1 MSMRLFQ
8 NSGISP
14 SYRSRMEA
22 IARAATTFEARRR
35 AFLDDRSGACHF
47 LKPVLD
53 GEATGFF
60 TNADDMPLQKM
71 WAAEHGLPAATPL
84 ETILLAQIEQHRTE
98 VFYNMDPIRYQSD
111 FIRRLPGCVR
121 KSVAWRAAPSP
132 RMDFSAYSAI
142 VCNFPA
148 ILSGYRRM
156 GWRAEYFS
164 PAHDPV
170 MDEFASNE
178 DRPIDVLFVGGYSR
192 HHRRRAQVLEAIA
205 RLGGRYT
212 VRLHLDQSR
221 LNRVAESPLGWLLP
235 LGRHR
240 RPKNI
245 RALAIGPIFGL
256 DLYRALSQAKIVL
269 NAAVD
274 MAGDERGNMR
284 CFEVLG
290 CRAAMVS
297 DAGRYPSEMDSEH
310 SMIMYTDFHNVAA
323 IVEKSLRD
331 EAQRRAIADRGFQI
345 MRSRYSK
352 QRQWTEFCAL
362 VQ

>member
-1 MSMRLFQ
+1 MQLFQ
-8 NSGISP
+8 NSGLYP
-14 SYRSRMEA
+14 SYRPRMDA
-22 IARAATTFEARRR
+22 IARVATTFEARRR

-53 GEATGFF
+53 DEPTAFF
-60 TNADDMPLQKM
+60 TNADDVPLQKM
-71 WAAEHGLPAATPL
+71 WAAQNGLPAAAPL

-98 VFYNMDPIRYQSD
+98 VFYNMDPVHYQSD

-121 KSVAWRAAPSP
+121 KSIAWRAAPSP

-178 DRPIDVLFVGGYSR
+178 ERPIDVLFVGGYSR
-192 HHRRRAQVLEAIA
+192 HHRRRAQVLEAVA
-205 RLGGRYT
+205 RLGDRYT
-212 VRLHLDQSR
+212 VCLHLDQSR
-221 LNRVAESPLGWLLP
+221 LNRLAESPIGLLLP
-235 LGRHR
+235 LRRHK
-240 RPKNI
+240 RPVTI
-245 RALAIGPIFGL
+245 RALAKGPIFGL
-256 DLYRALSQAKIVL
+256 DLYRAISQAKIVL

-297 DAGRYPSEMDSEH
+297 DAGRYPPEMDSDH
-310 SMIMYTDFHNVAA
+310 TMIKYADPHNVAA
-323 IVEKSLRD
+323 TIEECLRD
-331 EAQRRAIADRGFQI
+331 GAQRRAIADRGFEV
-345 MRSRYSK
+345 MRTRYSK

>member
-8 NSGISP
+8 NSGIYP
-14 SYRSRMEA
+14 SYRPRMDA

-53 GEATGFF
+53 HDATAFF
-60 TNADDMPLQKM
+60 TNADDLPLQKM
-71 WAAEHGLPAATPL
+71 WAAQNGLPAAAPP

-98 VFYNMDPIRYQSD
+98 VFYNMDPVRYQSD

-121 KSVAWRAAPSP
+121 KSIAWRAAPSP

-192 HHRRRAQVLEAIA
+192 HHRRRAQVLEAVA
-205 RLGGRYT
+205 RLGERYT

-221 LNRVAESPLGWLLP
+221 LNRLAESPLGSLLP
-235 LGRHR
+235 LRRHK
-240 RPKNI
+240 RPASI
-245 RALAIGPIFGL
+245 RALAKPPIFGL

-274 MAGDERGNMR
+274 MAGEERGNMR

-297 DAGRYPSEMDSEH
+297 DAGKYPSEMDSEH
-310 SMIMYTDFHNVAA
+310 SMIMYTDPHNVAA
-323 IVEKSLRD
+323 IVENFLRD
-331 EAQRRAIADRGFQI
+331 GAQRRAIADRGFEV
-345 MRSRYSK
+345 MRNRYSK

>member
-1 MSMRLFQ
+1 MQLFQ
-8 NSGISP
+8 NSGIYP
-14 SYRSRMEA
+14 SYRPRMEA
-22 IARAATTFEARRR
+22 IARGAVTFAARRQ
-35 AFLDDRSGACHF
+35 AFLGDRSGACHF

-53 GEATGFF
+53 GDATAFF
-60 TNADDMPLQKM
+60 TNADDAPLQKM
-71 WAAEHGLPAATPL
+71 WAAEHGLPAAAPL
-84 ETILLAQIEQHRTE
+84 ETILLAQIEHHRTE
-98 VFYNMDPIRYQSD
+98 VFYNMDPVRFQSD
-111 FIRRLPGCVR
+111 FVRRLPGCVR
-121 KSVAWRAAPSP
+121 KTIAWRAAPSP

-148 ILSGYRRM
+148 ILSGYRNM

-170 MDEFASNE
+170 MDNFAAND

-192 HHRRRAQVLEAIA
+192 HHQRRAQVLEAIA
-205 RLGGRYT
+205 RLGDRYT
-212 VRLHLDQSR
+212 VRLHLDRSR
-221 LNRVAESPLGWLLP
+221 LNRLAESPLGLLLP
-235 LGRHR
+235 LQRHK
-240 RPKNI
+240 RPK
-245 RALAIGPIFGL
+245 AIKAIATGPIFGL
-256 DLYRALSQAKIVL
+256 DLYRALSQSKIVL

-297 DAGRYPSEMDSEH
+297 DAGKYPTEMDSDH
-310 SMIMYTDFHNVAA
+310 SMIKYTDPDSVAS
-323 IVEKSLRD
+323 IVEDYLRD
-331 EAQRRAIADRGFQI
+331 DAQRSAIAERGFQI
-345 MRSRYSK
+345 MRTRYSK